1 MWTPPPFLDFPHDAT
16 RDVIARQQLR
26 RTPRVLVALGIT
38 PAFFFIVGRL
48 RFVVVG
54 NEIEH
59 KASAFLV
66 REDSPVAAHTLGNEN
81 SGDTRRPHHSGGMKL
96 HKLHVDQFRAGLIPK

>member
-1 MWTPPPFLDFPHDAT
+1 MLGSLRLMYSSAFGSFFLIHEIS
-16 RDVIARQQLR
+16 RK
-26 RTPRVLVALGIT
+26 TPRVFIALGIT
-38 PAFFFIVGRL
+38 PAFFFVVGRL

-96 HKLHVDQFRAGLIPK
+96 HKLHVDQFRASLIPK